1 MTYQDHREHR
11 DQQEYRGDQE
21 HRGHQEHRDHQE
33 YRGHQDPYR
42 LGASR
47 AASASGD
54 GPGAV
59 SRGDVLRT
67 LLWAVVVLSAVANMA
82 LSFAGAATPLHLATG
97 VVTVLAAGTLVVRA
111 LRGRR

>member
-1 MTYQDHREHR
+1 MTYQDHRKQQEH
-11 DQQEYRGDQE
+11 QEYRGDE
-21 HRGHQEHRDHQE
+21 
-33 YRGHQDPYR
+33 DPYR
-42 LGASR
+42 LGTHQ
-47 AASASGD
+47 AAPAPGD

>member
-1 MTYQDHREHR
+1 MTYQDHREHPDQQEYRGDQEHR
-11 DQQEYRGDQE
+11 DQQEYRGDQ
-21 HRGHQEHRDHQE
+21 GH
-33 YRGHQDPYR
+33 RGHQDPYR
-42 LGASR
+42 LGAPR

>member
-11 DQQEYRGDQE
+11 EHE
-21 HRGHQEHRDHQE
+21 HRDHQEHRDHGA
-33 YRGHQDPYR
+33 YREHQDLYR
-42 LGASR
+42 LGAPG
-47 AASASGD
+47 AASASD

-82 LSFAGAATPLHLATG
+82 LSFTGAATPLHLATG

>member
-1 MTYQDHREHR
+1 MTYQDQQKQQKHREHL
-11 DQQEYRGDQE
+11 E
-21 HRGHQEHRDHQE
+21 HLEH
-33 YRGHQDPYR
+33 RGHQDPYR
-42 LGASR
+42 LGTPQ
-47 AASASGD
+47 AAPAPGD

>member
-1 MTYQDHREHR
+1 MTYQDHQEHR
-11 DQQEYRGDQE
+11 DQQEYRG
-21 HRGHQEHRDHQE
+21 QE
-33 YRGHQDPYR
+33 YRGPRDPYR
-42 LGASR
+42 LGTPQ
-47 AASASGD
+47 AAPAPGD
-54 GPGAV
+54 GPGDV

-82 LSFAGAATPLHLATG
+82 LSFAGAAAPLHLATG

>member
-11 DQQEYRGDQE
+11 DQREYRGDQE
-21 HRGHQEHRDHQE
+21 HWGQQE

-42 LGASR
+42 LGAPR

>member
-11 DQQEYRGDQE
+11 EHE
-21 HRGHQEHRDHQE
+21 HRDHQEHRDHGA
-33 YRGHQDPYR
+33 YREHQDPYR
-42 LGASR
+42 LGAPG

-82 LSFAGAATPLHLATG
+82 LSFTGAATPLHLATG

>member
-1 MTYQDHREHR
+1 MPHQDRQ
-11 DQQEYRGDQE
+11 DQ
-21 HRGHQEHRDHQE
+21 
-33 YRGHQDPYR
+33 QDPYR
-42 LGASR
+42 LGMPQAVPT
-47 AASASGD
+47 AAPAPGD

-82 LSFAGAATPLHLATG
+82 LSFTGAAAPLHLASG
-97 VVTVLAAGTLVVRA
+97 VVTVLAAGALVVRG

>member
-11 DQQEYRGDQE
+11 DQQEYRGDQ
-21 HRGHQEHRDHQE
+21 
-33 YRGHQDPYR
+33 DPYR
-42 LGASR
+42 LGAPR

>member
-1 MTYQDHREHR
+1 M
-11 DQQEYRGDQE
+11 
-21 HRGHQEHRDHQE
+21 
-33 YRGHQDPYR
+33 
-42 LGASR
+42 GAPR

>member
-21 HRGHQEHRDHQE
+21 HRGHQ
-33 YRGHQDPYR
+33 DPYR
-42 LGASR
+42 LGTPQ
-47 AASASGD
+47 AAPAPGD
-54 GPGAV
+54 GTGAV

>member
-1 MTYQDHREHR
+1 MPHQDRQ
-11 DQQEYRGDQE
+11 DQ
-21 HRGHQEHRDHQE
+21 
-33 YRGHQDPYR
+33 QDPYR
-42 LGASR
+42 LDVPQAVPT
-47 AASASGD
+47 AAPAPGD

-82 LSFAGAATPLHLATG
+82 LSFTGAAAPLHLASG
-97 VVTVLAAGTLVVRA
+97 VVTVLAAGALVVRG

>member
-21 HRGHQEHRDHQE
+21 HWGQQE

-42 LGASR
+42 LGAPR

>member
-11 DQQEYRGDQE
+11 DHQYG
-21 HRGHQEHRDHQE
+21 GHQEHRDHGAD
-33 YRGHQDPYR
+33 RDHRDPYR
-42 LGASR
+42 LVTPQ
-47 AASASGD
+47 AAPAPGD

-67 LLWAVVVLSAVANMA
+67 LLWTVVVLSVVANTA
-82 LSFAGAATPLHLATG
+82 LSFTGAATPLHLATG
-97 VVTVLAAGTLVVRA
+97 LVTVLAAGTLVVRA

>member
-11 DQQEYRGDQE
+11 DQQEY
-21 HRGHQEHRDHQE
+21 RGHQEHRDHQE

-42 LGASR
+42 LGAPR